1 MDYNVILEI
10 KKKKEKDF
18 LRNIKVEFILSGKGQ
33 LKFNQSGLVL
43 NNISVWILWN
53 WIPSP
58 SKLRADYWSVS
69 KHNPKEKIE

>member
-43 NNISVWILWN
+43 NNISV
-53 WIPSP
+53 
-58 SKLRADYWSVS
+58 
-69 KHNPKEKIE
+69 